1 MNWFN
6 NMPIFKKV
14 GLIFVLSVVIF
25 AVNLAISIVAMNKNR
40 DTLDFMQH
48 KVTER
53 VELANQNVIFIQRL
67 DELYTQAVSFAD
79 EDLLENASKVYQSL
93 DNNLAKL
100 ISIDANQS
108 QSLSEL
114 SRGLKEYNS
123 MTSDLA
129 SSMLDGSI
137 DMSQVGQISQKKSQV
152 FERLT
157 AGISQYKAD
166 KVDEFSST
174 VAEAS
179 DRSEQ
184 SLYLSVG
191 IGIALLL
198 LMIVATIAIARSISS
213 SAGDV
218 ANSLGELADGK
229 GDLRH
234 QLKVAG
240 TDELGQVSSNFNR
253 FLHLLA
259 ESIQGVVNVTN
270 PLLSSAKSLKE
281 KMSLATQATQ
291 QQSQDARIVQVS
303 MEEMRHSVNDI
314 SLSAQQAAQAA
325 QEAEREAT
333 EGLAVVQRTID
344 ISQDLNRGIE
354 LASKSINELAR
365 DTESVGSIL
374 NVITSIAEQ
383 TNLLALNAAIEAARA
398 GEQGRG
404 FAVVADEVRAL
415 ASKTADATKEIR
427 GVLERLKSAA
437 VSSVTTMDS
446 AITKSSDNERYAK
459 DTGDVLKSIQTKI
472 VSINSMNTHIASATD
487 QQSVVAEQVGGNVI
501 EMNES
506 FESSL
511 NILAD
516 VHNISQGLDDFAVQ
530 LKNATSQFK
539 L

>member
-6 NMPIFKKV
+6 NMSIFKKV

-25 AVNLAISIVAMNKNR
+25 TANLAISIVAINKNR
-40 DTLDFMQH
+40 DTMNFMQS
-48 KVTER
+48 KVSER
-53 VELANQNVIFIQRL
+53 VELANQNVIFVQRL
-67 DELYTQAVSFAD
+67 DELYTQSVSFAD
-79 EDLLENASKVYQSL
+79 EDLLTNASKVFKSL
-93 DNNLAKL
+93 DSNLNKL
-100 ISIDANQS
+100 TAIDNNQS
-108 QSLSEL
+108 QALSVLTLALE
-114 SRGLKEYNS
+114 EYNE

-129 SSMLDGSI
+129 RGMLDGTI
-137 DMSQVGQISQKKSQV
+137 DMSQVGQISQMKSAI
-152 FERLT
+152 FDKLT
-157 AGISQYKAD
+157 NGINQYKTD

-174 VAEAS
+174 LAEAS
-179 DRSEQ
+179 NRSEQ
-184 SLYLSVG
+184 SLYLTLG
-191 IGIALLL
+191 IGIALLII
-198 LMIVATIAIARSISS
+198 MGIATISIARSISG
-213 SAGDV
+213 SASNV

-229 GDLRH
+229 GNLRH
-234 QLKVAG
+234 QLNVNG

-253 FLHLLA
+253 FLRLLA
-259 ESIQGVVNVTN
+259 DSIQGVVSVTN
-270 PLLSSAKSLKE
+270 PLLESAKSLKD
-281 KMSLATQATQ
+281 KMSIATKATQ
-291 QQSQDARIVQVS
+291 QQSQDARTVHVS

-314 SLSAQQAAQAA
+314 SLSAQQAAEAA

-333 EGLAVVQRTID
+333 AGLAVVQRTIN
-344 ISQDLNRGIE
+344 ISQDLNKGIE
-354 LASKSINELAR
+354 LAANSINELAR

-427 GVLERLKSAA
+427 GVLDRLKGAA
-437 VSSVTTMDS
+437 ESSVTTMGA

-459 DTGDVLKSIQTKI
+459 DTGDALKSIQAKI

-487 QQSVVAEQVGGNVI
+487 QQSVVAEQVGGNVV

-506 FESSL
+506 FEYSL
-511 NILAD
+511 SILAE
-516 VHNISQGLDDFAVQ
+516 VHNISQGLDDFAIQ

>member
-25 AVNLAISIVAMNKNR
+25 AVNLTISIVAMNKNR

-303 MEEMRHSVNDI
+303 MEEMRHSVNDKCTASRSSCAI
-314 SLSAQQAAQAA
+314 S
-325 QEAEREAT
+325 
-333 EGLAVVQRTID
+333 
-344 ISQDLNRGIE
+344 
-354 LASKSINELAR
+354 
-365 DTESVGSIL
+365 
-374 NVITSIAEQ
+374 
-383 TNLLALNAAIEAARA
+383 
-398 GEQGRG
+398 
-404 FAVVADEVRAL
+404 
-415 ASKTADATKEIR
+415 
-427 GVLERLKSAA
+427 
-437 VSSVTTMDS
+437 
-446 AITKSSDNERYAK
+446 
-459 DTGDVLKSIQTKI
+459 
-472 VSINSMNTHIASATD
+472 
-487 QQSVVAEQVGGNVI
+487 
-501 EMNES
+501 
-506 FESSL
+506 
-511 NILAD
+511 
-516 VHNISQGLDDFAVQ
+516 
-530 LKNATSQFK
+530 
-539 L
+539 